1 MLSPVGMD
9 PSFYLSPLKHFH
21 LKTSF
26 AGTIDLISLTSFVG
40 LLTSLCSLLKVE
52 ILVQG
57 EFISSALHID
67 TFTELTWLGSV
78 IKNLPAMQE
87 MQEIQVLSL
96 GQEDPIEKGM
106 AIHFSILVWRV
117 P

>member
-26 AGTIDLISLTSFVG
+26 AGTIDLISLRSFVG

-57 EFISSALHID
+57 EFISSALVN
-67 TFTELTWLGSV
+67 SSA
-78 IKNLPAMQE
+78 K
-87 MQEIQVLSL
+87 
-96 GQEDPIEKGM
+96 
-106 AIHFSILVWRV
+106 FS
-117 P
+117 